1 MLSGAPSSYGGT
13 MFQAP
18 QGVGTWG
25 GLHRCPSGHWD
36 MKKWWLFTTIMM
48 MRIVYNNNVI

>member
-1 MLSGAPSSYGGT
+1 MLSGAPSSYSGT